1 VYGRLVTTT
10 VHLEKEKELF
20 MATTGATNTREGWTE
35 GEQALIQA
43 GAVFG
48 PRADYPQCCLHECV
62 ERHAAS
68 TPHAPAIL
76 FEGEDGETLSLS
88 YASLNRRANAL
99 AHALETTWGVGASDL
114 VGVCLEP
121 SLEGVVAF
129 LALGKVGAAP
139 YFLDP
144 ESPLER
150 LVFLLADAGCHVLLT
165 HSSSRGT
172 SSLTHAAL
180 VEAGWGGEKV
190 LALESALMAREHA
203 GGPERSARLDSLAYV
218 IATSG
223 STGVPKAVPIRQRG
237 LANYLAALSALLGV
251 QPGERVLNV
260 FSLHFDAAI
269 EQIGLALFA
278 GATLCMGTR
287 ARLSSGPT
295 ILSFLER
302 HGITHAAFT
311 PSLLSALPAAELPGL
326 RSVIC
331 GGERCAPGLVDEW
344 GRGRQ
349 FVNIYGPTECTIGA
363 TFAEC
368 SPGGEGELP
377 IGRPVQNTWI
387 CILGEQQRPLPQ
399 GMVGEIAI
407 GGLGVCPGY
416 LNRPDLTAGQF
427 MSLEGHTCY
436 RTGDRGFIDSEGVL
450 WYRGR
455 IDEDLQVKLAGGRRF
470 DLGEL
475 EAKLQEHPAILACA
489 VAEWQGH
496 LVAYLVLRSEHNRPS
511 VAELRALLLRWVPE
525 YAVPQFYLW
534 QPSLPRT
541 SNGKIARYALP
552 VPDWTSFAHDG
563 AFAEPRTPTEQA
575 LAEIVAV
582 LLSPLIPSPER
593 MNALSTFAQFGLD
606 SLSVTDLILR
616 AQAAF
621 GLDVDVDD
629 GRVLHVTIE
638 GFARLIDEWRRAAP
652 AGAGQDGG
660 EEWAQS

>member
-1 VYGRLVTTT
+1 
-10 VHLEKEKELF
+10 
-20 MATTGATNTREGWTE
+20 MATTGATNTREDWTKS
-35 GEQALIQA
+35 EQALIEA

-48 PRADYPQCCLHECV
+48 PCADYPQHCLHECV
-62 ERHAAS
+62 ERYAAS
-68 TPHAPAIL
+68 SPHALAIL
-76 FEGEDGETLSLS
+76 FEGEDSQVVSLS
-88 YASLNRRANAL
+88 YDSLNRRANAL
-99 AHALETTWGVGASDL
+99 AHTLQATGGIRPGDL

-150 LVFLLADAGCHVLLT
+150 LVFLLADAGCHFLLT
-165 HSSSRGT
+165 RASARGT
-172 SSLTHAAL
+172 SSLTHASL
-180 VEAGWGGEKV
+180 VEAGWRGGNV
-190 LALESALMAREHA
+190 LALDSGLIAHERAGDPEHSA
-203 GGPERSARLDSLAYV
+203 SLDSLAYV

-237 LANYLAALSALLGV
+237 LANYLAALTALLGV
-251 QPGERVLNV
+251 RAGERVLNV

-269 EQIGLALFA
+269 EQIALPLFA

-295 ILSFLER
+295 ILSFLTR
-302 HGITHAAFT
+302 HRITHAAFT
-311 PSLLSALPAAELPGL
+311 PSWLSALPEASLPQL
-326 RSVIC
+326 RSLIC
-331 GGERCAPGLVDEW
+331 GGERCAPGLADEW

-368 SPGGEGELP
+368 SPGGQGELP
-377 IGRPVQNTWI
+377 IGGPVQNTWV
-387 CILGEQQRPLPQ
+387 CILDEQQRPLPH
-399 GMVGEIAI
+399 GMAGEIVI
-407 GGLGVCPGY
+407 GGLGVSPGY

-427 MSLEGHTCY
+427 ISLEGHICY
-436 RTGDRGFIDSEGVL
+436 RTGDRGLIDSEGVL

-455 IDEDLQVKLAGGRRF
+455 IDLDLQVKVAGGRRF

-475 EAKLQEHPAILACA
+475 EAKLEQHPAILGCA

-496 LVAYLVLRSEHNRPS
+496 LVAYLVLRSEHNRPT

-525 YAVPQFYLW
+525 YAVPQFYIW
-534 QPSLPRT
+534 QRSLPRT
-541 SNGKIARYALP
+541 SGGKIARTALP

-563 AFAEPRTPTEQA
+563 AYAEPRTPTEQA
-575 LAEIVAV
+575 LAEIVAA
-582 LLSPLIPSPER
+582 LLAPLIPSPES

-606 SLSVTDLILR
+606 SLSVTDLLLR

-621 GLDVDVDD
+621 GLDVDIDD
-629 GRVLHVTIE
+629 GRLLHVTIE
-638 GFARLIDEWRRAAP
+638 AFARLIDEWRTAAQVAP
-652 AGAGQDGG
+652 ASAGQDGG
-660 EEWAQS
+660 EGWARS